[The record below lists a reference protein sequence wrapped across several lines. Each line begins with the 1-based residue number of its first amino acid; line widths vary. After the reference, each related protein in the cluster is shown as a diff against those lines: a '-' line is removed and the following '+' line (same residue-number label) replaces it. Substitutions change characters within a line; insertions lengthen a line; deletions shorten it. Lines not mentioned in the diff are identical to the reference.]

1 MTVPLATAMP
11 PPHLKI
17 DFVSDVVC
25 PWCAIGLASLERA
38 LARLQG
44 ELSVD
49 LHIRPFELNP
59 QMAPEGE
66 PIDEH
71 LTRKYGGPPERF
83 AASRAA
89 LQERGEAVGFHFGP
103 RTRIWN
109 TFDAHRLLH
118 EAGLQG
124 QALALKRALLQAYH
138 GEGRNPSDPEVLV
151 AVAASVGMDPDAA
164 RALLASDRHAQAV
177 RDEEARWQGLG
188 IQAVPSVI
196 LQDRHLLQGGQPP
209 EVYEQALRQI
219 AGLGRRSSD

>member
-1 MTVPLATAMP
+1 MP

-71 LTRKYGGPPERF
+71 LARKYGGPPERF
-83 AASRAA
+83 AAARAA

-151 AVAASVGMDPDAA
+151 AAAASVGMDPDAA